1 MKTSCARFT
10 RKVLLLAAV
19 LLFGGLSCY
28 AQSAYQVLKAA
39 RTVKYKIEPAYNMK
53 NIYHL
58 KLTTTL
64 EVKVGNILS
73 SIYNIHKNRKQN
85 KKLCIN

>member
-1 MKTSCARFT
+1 MDI
-10 RKVLLLAAV
+10 
-19 LLFGGLSCY
+19 
-28 AQSAYQVLKAA
+28 
-39 RTVKYKIEPAYNMK
+39 KYKIEPAYNMK
-53 NIYHL
+53 NVYHL